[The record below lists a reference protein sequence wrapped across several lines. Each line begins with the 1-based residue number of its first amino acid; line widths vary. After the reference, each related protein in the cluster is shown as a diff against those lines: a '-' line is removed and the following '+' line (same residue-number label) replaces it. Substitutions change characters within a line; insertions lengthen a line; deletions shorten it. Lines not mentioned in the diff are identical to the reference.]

1 MGVFAADGGPVYARL
16 TVFPSETVRRGSRV
30 DSTGCAAAEPFALRV
45 LGDMM
50 EPEFEHGCIIIVDP
64 EGLVKDGCFV
74 VANHDNEFY
83 FRQLVIEGDRYLL
96 KCLNHAYDEVVEIAG
111 LSAINGVIAQKAG
124 TRRKDRKRYD

>member
-1 MGVFAADGGPVYARL
+1 
-16 TVFPSETVRRGSRV
+16 V

-50 EPEFEHGCIIIVDP
+50 EPEFEHGCIIVVDP

-74 VANHDNEFY
+74 VAYHNDEFF
-83 FRQLVIEGDRYLL
+83 FRQLVIEGERYLL
-96 KCLNHAYDEVVEIAG
+96 KCLNHAYAEVVEIAG
-111 LSAINGVIAQKAG
+111 LSAIHGVVSQKAG

>member
-1 MGVFAADGGPVYARL
+1 M
-16 TVFPSETVRRGSRV
+16 

-64 EGLVKDGCFV
+64 EGVVKNGCFV
-74 VANHDNEFY
+74 VANHNNEFY
-83 FRQLVIEGDRYLL
+83 FRQLIIEQDRYLL
-96 KCLNHAYDEVVEIAG
+96 KCLNHAYEEVVELNG
-111 LSAINGVIAQKAG
+111 VGDINGVVSQKAG

>member
-1 MGVFAADGGPVYARL
+1 M
-16 TVFPSETVRRGSRV
+16 

-64 EGLVKDGCFV
+64 EGMVKDGCFV
-74 VANHDNEFY
+74 VANHNEEFF
-83 FRQLVIEGDRYLL
+83 FRQLKIDDGRYLL

-111 LSAINGVIAQKAG
+111 LTAIHGVVSQKAG
-124 TRRKDRKRYD
+124 KRRKDHKRYD